1 MPEKPKK
8 VKGYAA
14 DDELDL
20 ILVERVASLFSNKTI
35 HPDLLDA
42 PIRRLDEPYP
52 METTSCG
59 VRG

>member
-20 ILVERVASLFSNKTI
+20 ILVERVSTLINNKTI

-52 METTSCG
+52 TESNSCG
-59 VRG
+59 AKG